1 MFCIFLKGVAM
12 AFEISSEQEM
22 IRLMARDFAKKE
34 LEPMAAEWD
43 SQGLFPTDA
52 IKKMGE
58 LGLLG
63 MMVPTV
69 LGGSGA
75 GAVAYSLALQEIA
88 YACASTAVTMSVANL
103 STEPLLKFGNKEQKE
118 KWLAGLAEGALLGAF
133 ALTEPGAGS
142 DPGSMTTTA
151 ELKKDK
157 YIINGTKVFI
167 THGRYADVINLI
179 ARTGQEKGTR
189 GLSAFIIEK
198 DAPGF
203 TIGTKEEK
211 LGLRASNTVELV
223 FEDCEIPAKN
233 MLGNPGEGF
242 KVAMLALDSGRIGIA
257 SQSVGIA
264 RACLDEAVSYTKQRR
279 QFGKSVSSFQAIRFM
294 IADAATKI
302 EAASWL
308 TLAAAD
314 RKDRGLK
321 FTKEAS
327 MAKLF
332 ASETANSSA
341 YMALQV
347 HGGYGYTKHYKVER
361 LYRDARATTI
371 YEGTS
376 EIQRIVIAREVIK
389 E

>member
-1 MFCIFLKGVAM
+1 M
-12 AFEISSEQEM
+12 AFEITSEQEM
-22 IRLMARDFAKKE
+22 IRLMAGDFAKKE

-43 SQGLFPTDA
+43 KQGVFPMNA

-63 MMVPTV
+63 MMVPQA

-75 GAVAYSLALQEIA
+75 GTVAYSLALQEIA
-88 YACASTAVTMSVANL
+88 YSCASTAVTMSVANL
-103 STEPLLKFGNKEQKE
+103 SSEPLLKFGNKEQKE
-118 KWLAGLAEGALLGAF
+118 KWLTGLAEGSLLGAF

-151 ELKKDK
+151 ILKKDK
-157 YIINGTKVFI
+157 YILNGTKVFI
-167 THGRYADVINLI
+167 THGQYADIINLI
-179 ARTGQEKGTR
+179 ARTGQEKGTK

-198 DAPGF
+198 GTPGF
-203 TIGTKEEK
+203 SIGSKEEK

-223 FEDCEIPAKN
+223 FEDCEIPARN
-233 MLGNPGEGF
+233 LLGNPGEGF
-242 KVAMLALDSGRIGIA
+242 KVAMRALDSGRIGIA
-257 SQSVGIA
+257 SQAVGIA

-279 QFGKSVSSFQAIRFM
+279 QFGKSISSFEAIRFM
-294 IADAATKI
+294 IADAATRI

-321 FTKEAS
+321 FTREAS

-332 ASETANSSA
+332 ASETANESA

-347 HGGYGYTKHYKVER
+347 HGGYGYTKEYKVER
-361 LYRDARATTI
+361 LFRDARATTI

-389 E
+389 D

>member
-1 MFCIFLKGVAM
+1 MS
-12 AFEISSEQEM
+12 FEISSEQEM
-22 IRLMARDFAKKE
+22 IRLMARDFARKE
-34 LEPMAAEWD
+34 LEPMAAQWD
-43 SQGLFPTDA
+43 RQGIFPVDT

-63 MMVPTV
+63 MMVPSDF
-69 LGGSGA
+69 GGSGA

-88 YACASTAVTMSVANL
+88 FHCASSAVTMSVANL
-103 STEPLLKFGNKEQKE
+103 STEPLLKFGTADQKK
-118 KWLAGLAEGALLGAF
+118 KWLTGLAEGSLLGAF

-142 DPGSMTTTA
+142 DPGSMTTSA
-151 ELKKDK
+151 KLKKDK
-157 YIINGTKVFI
+157 YIINGSKVFI
-167 THGRYADVINLI
+167 THGQYADVINLI
-179 ARTGQEKGTR
+179 ARTGQEKGTK
-189 GLSAFIIEK
+189 GLSAFIIEQGT
-198 DAPGF
+198 PGF
-203 TIGTKEEK
+203 KIGTKEEK

-223 FEDCEIPAKN
+223 FEDCEVPAKN
-233 MLGNPGEGF
+233 LLGNPGEGF

-257 SQSVGIA
+257 SQAVGIA
-264 RACLDEAVSYTKQRR
+264 RACLEEAIVYTRQRR
-279 QFGKSVSSFQAIRFM
+279 QFGKSISSFEAIRFM
-294 IADAATKI
+294 VADSATKI

-321 FTKEAS
+321 FTREAS

-347 HGGYGYTKHYKVER
+347 HGGYGYTKDYKVER

-376 EIQRIVIAREVIK
+376 EIQRIVIAREVFK

>member
-1 MFCIFLKGVAM
+1 MS
-12 AFEISSEQEM
+12 FEISSEQEM

-34 LEPMAAEWD
+34 LEPMAAQWD
-43 SQGLFPTDA
+43 RQGIFPVDT

-58 LGLLG
+58 LGLMG
-63 MMVPTV
+63 MMVPSDF
-69 LGGSGA
+69 GGSGA

-88 YACASTAVTMSVANL
+88 FSCASSAVTMSVANL
-103 STEPLLKFGNKEQKE
+103 STEPLLKFGTSDQKK
-118 KWLAGLAEGALLGAF
+118 KWLTGLAEGALLGAF

-142 DPGSMTTTA
+142 DPGSMTTSA
-151 ELKKDK
+151 KLKKDK

-167 THGRYADVINLI
+167 THGQYADIINLI
-179 ARTGQEKGTR
+179 ARTGQEKGTK

-198 DAPGF
+198 GTPGF
-203 TIGTKEEK
+203 KIGTKEEK

-223 FEDCEIPAKN
+223 FEDCEVPAKN
-233 MLGNPGEGF
+233 LLGNPGEGF

-257 SQSVGIA
+257 SQAVGIA
-264 RACLDEAVSYTKQRR
+264 RACLEEAILYTGQRR
-279 QFGKSVSSFQAIRFM
+279 QFGKSISSFEAIRFM
-294 IADAATKI
+294 VADAATKI

-321 FTKEAS
+321 FTREAS

-347 HGGYGYTKHYKVER
+347 HGGYGYTKDYKVER

-376 EIQRIVIAREVIK
+376 EIQRIVIAREVFK

>member
-1 MFCIFLKGVAM
+1 M
-12 AFEISSEQEM
+12 AFEITSEQEM
-22 IRLMARDFAKKE
+22 IRLMAADFAKKE
-34 LEPMAAEWD
+34 LEPMATEWD
-43 SQGLFPTDA
+43 KQGVFPMKA
-52 IKKMGE
+52 VKKMGE

-63 MMVPTV
+63 MMVPQA

-75 GAVAYSLALQEIA
+75 GTVAYSLALQEIA

-103 STEPLLKFGNKEQKE
+103 SCEPLLKFGSREQKE
-118 KWLAGLAEGALLGAF
+118 KWLTGLAEGSLLGAF

-151 ELKKDK
+151 ILKKDK

-167 THGRYADVINLI
+167 THGQYADVINLI
-179 ARTGQEKGTR
+179 ARTGQEKGTK
-189 GLSAFIIEK
+189 GLSAFIVEK
-198 DAPGF
+198 GTPGF
-203 TIGTKEEK
+203 SIGSREEK

-223 FEDCEIPAKN
+223 FEDCEIPAVN
-233 MLGNPGEGF
+233 LLGNPGEGF
-242 KVAMLALDSGRIGIA
+242 KVAMRALDSGRIGIA
-257 SQSVGIA
+257 SQAVGIA

-279 QFGKSVSSFQAIRFM
+279 QFGKSISSFEAIQFM
-294 IADAATKI
+294 IADAATGI

-321 FTKEAS
+321 FTREAS

-347 HGGYGYTKHYKVER
+347 HGGYGYTKEYKVER
-361 LYRDARATTI
+361 LFRDARATTI

>member
-1 MFCIFLKGVAM
+1 M

-43 SQGLFPTDA
+43 KQGIFPIAA

-63 MMVPTV
+63 MMVPPE

-88 YACASTAVTMSVANL
+88 YSCASTAVTMSVANL
-103 STEPLLKFGNKEQKE
+103 STEPLLKFGSKEQKD

-151 ELKKDK
+151 VLKKDK

-167 THGRYADVINLI
+167 THGQYADIINLI
-179 ARTGQEKGTR
+179 ARTGQEKGTK

-198 DAPGF
+198 GTPGF
-203 TIGTKEEK
+203 KIGTKEEK

-233 MLGNPGEGF
+233 LLGNPGEGF
-242 KVAMLALDSGRIGIA
+242 KVAMRALDSGRIGIA
-257 SQSVGIA
+257 SQSTGIA
-264 RACLDEAVSYTKQRR
+264 RACLDEAISYTKQRR
-279 QFGKSVSSFQAIRFM
+279 QFGKSISSFEAIRFM

-314 RKDRGLK
+314 RKDRGVK

-347 HGGYGYTKHYKVER
+347 HGGYGYTKDYKVER

>member
-1 MFCIFLKGVAM
+1 M

-34 LEPMAAEWD
+34 LEPKSASWD
-43 SQGLFPTDA
+43 RQGAFPLEA
-52 IKKMGE
+52 IKKMGN

-63 MMVPTV
+63 MMVPPE

-88 YACASTAVTMSVANL
+88 YACASSAVTMSVANL
-103 STEPLLKFGNKEQKE
+103 STEPLLKFGNKQQKE
-118 KWLAGLAEGALLGAF
+118 KWLTGLAEGALLGAF

-151 ELKKDK
+151 VLKKDK

-167 THGRYADVINLI
+167 THGQYADIINLI
-179 ARTGQEKGTR
+179 ARTGQEKGTK
-189 GLSAFIIEK
+189 GLSAFIVEK
-198 DAPGF
+198 GTPGF
-203 TIGTKEEK
+203 KIGTKEEK

-233 MLGNPGEGF
+233 LLGNPGEGF
-242 KVAMLALDSGRIGIA
+242 KVAMGALDSGRIGIA
-257 SQSVGIA
+257 SQSTGIA
-264 RACLDEAVSYTKQRR
+264 RACLDEAVSYSKERR
-279 QFGKSVSSFQAIRFM
+279 QFGKTINSFEAIQFM
-294 IADAATKI
+294 LADAATKI
-302 EAASWL
+302 EAAYWL
-308 TLAAAD
+308 TLIAAD

-347 HGGYGYTKHYKVER
+347 HGGYGYTKDYKVER

-376 EIQRIVIAREVIK
+376 EIQRIVIARELIR

>member
-1 MFCIFLKGVAM
+1 M

-22 IRLMARDFAKKE
+22 IRLMAEDFAKKE
-34 LEPMAAEWD
+34 LEPRAAGWD
-43 SQGLFPTDA
+43 KHDLFPMDA

-58 LGLLG
+58 LGLMG
-63 MMVPTV
+63 MMVPPEW
-69 LGGSGA
+69 GGSGA

-88 YACASTAVTMSVANL
+88 YSCASTAVTMSVANL
-103 STEPLLKFGNKEQKE
+103 STEPLLKFGNRQQKE
-118 KWLAGLAEGALLGAF
+118 KWLTGLAEGALLGAF

-151 ELKKDK
+151 VLKKDK

-167 THGRYADVINLI
+167 THGQYADIINLI
-179 ARTGQEKGTR
+179 ARTGQEKGTK
-189 GLSAFIIEK
+189 GLYAFIVEK
-198 DAPGF
+198 GTPGF
-203 TIGTKEEK
+203 KIGTKEEK

-223 FEDCEIPAKN
+223 FEECELPAKN
-233 MLGNPGEGF
+233 LLGNPGEGF
-242 KVAMLALDSGRIGIA
+242 KVAMRALDSGRIGIA
-257 SQSVGIA
+257 SQATGIA
-264 RACLDEAVSYTKQRR
+264 RACLDEALAYTRERR
-279 QFGKSVSSFQAIRFM
+279 QFGKTINSFEAIQFM
-294 IADAATKI
+294 LADAATNI

-308 TLAAAD
+308 TLIAAD

-332 ASETANSSA
+332 ASETANSCA

-347 HGGYGYTKHYKVER
+347 HGGYGYTKEYKVER

-376 EIQRIVIAREVIK
+376 EIQRIVISREVIK

>member
-1 MFCIFLKGVAM
+1 M
-12 AFEISSEQEM
+12 AFELSSEQQM
-22 IRLMARDFAKKE
+22 IRLMAKDFAKKE
-34 LEPMAAEWD
+34 LEPTAAEWD
-43 SQGLFPTDA
+43 KQGTFPMDA
-52 IKKMGE
+52 VKKMGE

-63 MMVPTV
+63 MMVPQE

-88 YACASTAVTMSVANL
+88 FSCASSAVTMSVANL
-103 STEPLLKFGNKEQKE
+103 SSEPLLKFGTKEQKE
-118 KWLAGLAEGALLGAF
+118 KWLTGLAAGSLLGAF

-151 ELKKDK
+151 VLKKDK
-157 YIINGTKVFI
+157 YILNGSKVFI
-167 THGRYADVINLI
+167 THGQQADLINLI
-179 ARTGQEKGTR
+179 ARTGQEKGSR
-189 GLSAFIIEK
+189 GLSAFLVEK
-198 DAPGF
+198 GTPGF
-203 TIGTKEEK
+203 KIGTKEEK

-223 FEDCEIPAKN
+223 FEDCEIPVKN
-233 MLGNPGEGF
+233 LLGNPGEGF

-257 SQSVGIA
+257 SQAVGIA
-264 RACLDEAVSYTKQRR
+264 RACLDEALSYTKERR
-279 QFGKSVSSFQAIRFM
+279 QFGKSINSFQAIQFM
-294 IADAATKI
+294 IADAATQI

-314 RKDRGLK
+314 RKDRRLK

-332 ASETANSSA
+332 ASETANAVS

-347 HGGYGYTKHYKVER
+347 HGGYGYTKDYKVER
-361 LYRDARATTI
+361 LFRDARATTL

-376 EIQRIVIAREVIK
+376 EIQRIVIARETIK

>member
-1 MFCIFLKGVAM
+1 M
-12 AFEISSEQEM
+12 AFELSSEQEM
-22 IRLMARDFAKKE
+22 IRLMAQDFAKKE
-34 LEPMAAEWD
+34 LEPKAAEWD
-43 SQGLFPTDA
+43 RQGMFPMDA
-52 IKKMGE
+52 VKKMGE

-63 MMVPTV
+63 MMVPQE

-75 GAVAYSLALQEIA
+75 GAVAYCLALQEIA
-88 YACASTAVTMSVANL
+88 FSCASSAVTMSVANL
-103 STEPLLKFGNKEQKE
+103 SSEPLLKFGTKEQKE
-118 KWLAGLAEGALLGAF
+118 KWLTGLAAGSLLGAF

-151 ELKKDK
+151 VLKKDK
-157 YIINGTKVFI
+157 YVLNGSKVFI
-167 THGRYADVINLI
+167 THGQQADLINLI
-179 ARTGQEKGTR
+179 ARTGQEKGSR
-189 GLSAFIIEK
+189 GLSAFLVEK
-198 DAPGF
+198 GTPGF
-203 TIGTKEEK
+203 KIGTKEEK
-211 LGLRASNTVELV
+211 MGLRASNTVELV
-223 FEDCEIPAKN
+223 FEDCEIPMKN
-233 MLGNPGEGF
+233 LLGNPGEGF

-257 SQSVGIA
+257 SQAVGIA
-264 RACLDEAVSYTKQRR
+264 RACLNEAISYTKERR
-279 QFGKSVSSFQAIRFM
+279 QFGKSINSFQAIQFM
-294 IADAATKI
+294 IADAATQI

-332 ASETANSSA
+332 ASETANAVS

-347 HGGYGYTKHYKVER
+347 HGGYGYTKDYKVER
-361 LYRDARATTI
+361 LFRDARATTL

-376 EIQRIVIAREVIK
+376 EIQRIVIAREIIN

>member
-1 MFCIFLKGVAM
+1 M
-12 AFEISSEQEM
+12 AFELSSEQEM
-22 IRLMARDFAKKE
+22 IRLMAQDFAKKE
-34 LEPMAAEWD
+34 LEPKAAEWD
-43 SQGLFPTDA
+43 RQGMFPMDA
-52 IKKMGE
+52 VKKMGE

-63 MMVPTV
+63 MMVPQE

-75 GAVAYSLALQEIA
+75 GAVAYCLALQEIA
-88 YACASTAVTMSVANL
+88 FSCASSAVTMSVANL
-103 STEPLLKFGNKEQKE
+103 SSEPLLKFGTKEQKE
-118 KWLAGLAEGALLGAF
+118 KWLTGLAAGSLLGAF

-151 ELKKDK
+151 VLKKDK
-157 YIINGTKVFI
+157 YILNGSKVFI
-167 THGRYADVINLI
+167 THGQQADLINLI
-179 ARTGQEKGTR
+179 ARTGQEKGSR
-189 GLSAFIIEK
+189 GLSAFLVEK
-198 DAPGF
+198 GTPGF
-203 TIGTKEEK
+203 KIGTKEEK
-211 LGLRASNTVELV
+211 MGLRASNTVELV
-223 FEDCEIPAKN
+223 FEDCEIPMKN
-233 MLGNPGEGF
+233 LLGNPGEGF

-257 SQSVGIA
+257 SQAVGIA
-264 RACLDEAVSYTKQRR
+264 RACLNEAISYTKERR
-279 QFGKSVSSFQAIRFM
+279 QFGKSINSFQAIQFM
-294 IADAATKI
+294 IADAATQI

-332 ASETANSSA
+332 ASETANAVS

-347 HGGYGYTKHYKVER
+347 HGGYGYTKDYKVER
-361 LYRDARATTI
+361 LFRDARATTL

-376 EIQRIVIAREVIK
+376 EIQRIVIAREIIN